1 MGGRRMRRLRLL
13 SLITLLFLLY
23 SSPAQAAGQLDVVG
37 KFFANGVEFDIAT
50 YTEGADKVAV
60 VGIARHISVAF
71 DSQEWGAFVNLWQKA
86 ARFDSNSWQLIGSF
100 KETGTKDM
108 DLLVVTAGPGVQF
121 TIMDPLKGTLSFVLA
136 KSDFDRFDAS
146 VRQVTEYFAQ

>member
-1 MGGRRMRRLRLL
+1 L
-13 SLITLLFLLY
+13 SVLALVFLLY
-23 SSPAQAAGQLDVVG
+23 SSPARAAGQLDVVG

-71 DSQEWGAFVNLWQKA
+71 DSVEWGTFVSLWQRA
-86 ARFDSNSWQLIGSF
+86 ARQESNSWQFIGSF

-121 TIMDPLKGTLSFVLA
+121 TIMDPMKGTLSFVLA
-136 KSDFDRFDAS
+136 KSDFDRFEAS
-146 VRQVTEYFAQ
+146 VRQVTEFFGQ